1 MDFIVYS
8 ERREVKNM
16 PPQAK
21 FSRKEIVSTALEIT
35 RENGLGAVTA
45 RELGTRLKSS
55 ARPIFTVFENM
66 EEVNKE
72 VVKAAREV
80 LLCQN
85 H

>member
-1 MDFIVYS
+1 
-8 ERREVKNM
+8 M

-55 ARPIFTVFENM
+55 ARLY
-66 EEVNKE
+66 
-72 VVKAAREV
+72 
-80 LLCQN
+80 LLYLKIWRRSIKRW
-85 H
+85 

>member
-1 MDFIVYS
+1 
-8 ERREVKNM
+8 M

-80 LLCQN
+80 YCQIGRA
-85 H
+85 HV